1 MHEVEQVELS
11 EPTAGW
17 WTPSVDRALEDRA
30 LKRALERA
38 RGAPER
44 PSAAWALEELRADL
58 AVAPDGQLER
68 PGLPG
73 TPLGDAEVAEALA
86 RYAALNQ
93 ALADRLRRAGLGE
106 PQVRRG
112 LAPAAD
118 YARQLEA
125 IRGYHRE
132 MLGQGA

>member
-1 MHEVEQVELS
+1 MHEVEQVELP

-17 WTPSVDRALEDRA
+17 WAPSVDRALEDRA
-30 LKRALERA
+30 LKRALDRA
-38 RGAPER
+38 RGMPER
-44 PSAAWALEELRADL
+44 PAAAWALEELRAEL

-73 TPLGDAEVAEALA
+73 APLGDSEVSEALA
-86 RYAALNQ
+86 RYAALNH
-93 ALADRLRRAGLGE
+93 ALAERLRRAGLGE

-118 YARQLEA
+118 YSRQLEA
-125 IRGYHRE
+125 IRRYHRD
-132 MLGQGA
+132 MVGQGA